1 MFFSS
6 DIYTSYGNT
15 KLYHCWTDKVTK
27 YDSSSFYNWEQ
38 DNLPIYDLDERTH
51 YLWEQ
56 LGYPTSAVPGV
67 ALVVSADAS
76 DSDIA
81 CNKSVFRSLSAAI
94 EAIPQSI
101 NYPIIIEVA
110 SFGDLG
116 DLVLSNRRFGPNGS
130 LEIINRNFAK
140 QECSVSNTLS
150 VSAGVP
156 GIFPHV
162 VGKIEYA
169 TNDPFSRDGSSHGYL
184 SAVVTGISFDTS
196 NGNSAPLKGFLQAS
210 CMSLSA
216 PVFSSTTDSRLSG
229 TGAAGTIK
237 LNAFISPQKSFDNFK
252 KSTVVIDSFN
262 TVNPYIT
269 GDSYGLQFKAYDLV
283 PHVSED
289 PQLKDIESLNLTRTI
304 LTKVFDGGEKYNG
317 WQGLVEASG
326 YNGLYYGN
334 KLNKIFINNC
344 DGRIFIRN
352 FFLHGSGVQ
361 AYGNDNGVEVNNS
374 PNILLENIVA
384 ARYRKAGFKFT
395 NSNVI
400 ITRGCAAYRIYDF
413 DATGARLTRSNE
425 FGIAYPA
432 FNAISG
438 YPLIDNGAG
447 IVANNS
453 TITFSSTHQIE
464 SSLYNSKWGELNKP
478 FIGNYCVFEFTRN
491 ANGMILNNSIVQG
504 GKIQDTTQ
512 PYPTLSEMYFD
523 FDHNVGHGIICNNS
537 KISLDGR
544 LRLIGNSLGA
554 SINNSVLELDKLTC
568 LANQLQAIESFNS
581 KITYNKNSNI
591 FHIGGDL
598 LDDYT
603 YPYHFENNGQNLLLN
618 NSTFTP
624 VYTSAMEEK
633 YARILFK
640 NPIGLVLGASE
651 SSGTGLLESV
661 RLKNNSEAVF
671 VSPFFYRDSSHTR
684 ESLLP
689 ADSYLSKK
697 GSELLVE
704 NNSKSILL
712 GTKYFATKAV
722 GPELSVYSKSY
733 AGIAAENNSTIQIIG
748 PTVVAQF
755 GIDLLADNKSKI
767 LLSTNRQN
775 LDNSVDLS
783 SINLNDTANHTM
795 VELHSTR
802 ACIVADNNSMI
813 EARDL
818 GSFFDTWG
826 FDGSKSTSSLAISGL
841 DYYSAGYNLHPYVK
855 GGSLQFYPNPF
866 PTTTKGFG
874 GEYTDTEDGLRFF
887 GVQAIDS
894 NVMGGG
900 SLLTKE
906 KFDYDSSKYSFLHPL
921 NPSFSKLYF
930 SSVTMGGVCVKA
942 VNNSFVN
949 IQNVNFPCGYWNASA
964 PVFDGL
970 VNPLTCPEY
979 KLFVWNISDTSKL
992 KASYISVS
1000 GLHPTL
1006 NNYYTG
1012 PSGIWTSGLNSSSV
1026 ASGLP
1031 SSTPDTS
1038 SISILDLYGA
1048 NPSASIVPFTTS
1060 VAKNYG
1066 PFRLYFSIDPAVNT
1080 LTTSSGGGQGVISQI
1095 YSQGYQPSGD
1105 LICSGQYQNFIPS
1118 SIYKYLIQKD
1128 SNGNLVP
1135 SGYYYGKDMVAYNS
1149 IRANLDESA
1158 ADTFANSRHCSSGR
1172 SNNARMVSIFYPAT
1186 VELAL
1191 SPTLKFGDSYPT
1203 GLGSVNLFDIHR
1215 D

>member
-76 DSDIA
+76 DTDIA

-140 QECSVSNTLS
+140 QECSVSNAAS

-156 GIFPHV
+156 GVFPHI
-162 VGKIEYA
+162 VGKIDS
-169 TNDPFSRDGSSHGYL
+169 TNDPFSRGGAFHGYL
-184 SAVVTGISFDTS
+184 SSVVTGVSFDTS
-196 NGNSAPLKGFLQAS
+196 NGNSSPLKGFLQAS

-229 TGAAGTIK
+229 TGAVGTIK
-237 LNAFISPQKSFDNFK
+237 LNAFISSQKFFDNFK

-262 TVNPYIT
+262 TLNPYIT
-269 GDSYGLQFKAYDLV
+269 GDPYGMQFKAYDLIS
-283 PHVSED
+283 HSSED
-289 PQLKDIESLNLTRTI
+289 IFNKDIETLNLTRLSSI
-304 LTKVFDGGEKYNG
+304 PKVFNGGEKYNG
-317 WQGLVEASG
+317 WQGFVATSG

-334 KLNKIFINNC
+334 KLNKIFVNNC
-344 DGRIFIRN
+344 DGKIFIRN
-352 FFLHGSGVQ
+352 FFLHGGGSQ
-361 AYGNDNGVEVNNS
+361 STGNNNGVEVNNS
-374 PNILLENIVA
+374 PNILLENIVV

-395 NSNVI
+395 NSNVV

-413 DATGARLTRSNE
+413 DATGARLTRPNL

-432 FNAISG
+432 FNATSG

-453 TITFSSTHQIE
+453 TITFSSTHEIE
-464 SSLYNSKWGELNKP
+464 STLYQSRWGQSNKP
-478 FIGNYCVFEFTRN
+478 FIGNYCIFEFTRN

-504 GKIQDTTQ
+504 GKIQDSTQ
-512 PYPTLSEMYFD
+512 VYPTLSEMYFD
-523 FDHNVGHGIICNNS
+523 FDHNVGHGIISNNS

-568 LANQLQAIESFNS
+568 LSNQLQAIEAFNS

-591 FHIGGDL
+591 FHVGGNL

-624 VYTSAMEEK
+624 VYTSSMEEK

-640 NPIGLVLGASE
+640 NPVGIQLGAAE
-651 SSGTGLLESV
+651 TTNVGLLESV
-661 RLKNNSEAVF
+661 KLKNNSESVF
-671 VSPFFYRDSSHTR
+671 ISPFFYRDVGHSR
-684 ESLLP
+684 E
-689 ADSYLSKK
+689 ADQITNPYYSKK
-697 GSELLVE
+697 GTELLVE
-704 NNSKSILL
+704 NNSKAILK

-722 GPELSVYSKSY
+722 GPESVSYSRNY
-733 AGIAAENNSTIQIIG
+733 AGLAAENNSTIQIVG
-748 PTVVAQF
+748 PTVIAQF
-755 GIDLLADNKSKI
+755 GIDLIADNRSKI
-767 LLSTNRQN
+767 LLSTNREN
-775 LDNSVDLS
+775 LDNSIDLS

-795 VELHSTR
+795 VELHATK

-818 GSFFDTWG
+818 GSFYDTWG
-826 FDGSKSTSSLAISGL
+826 LDGSKETSSLYTSGL
-841 DYYSAGYNLHPYVK
+841 DYLATIEILRPYIK
-855 GGSLQFYPNPF
+855 GGSLQFYPNPSP
-866 PTTTKGFG
+866 PTFKGTG
-874 GEYTDTEDGLRFF
+874 GDYIDLASSPNFTQVY
-887 GVQAIDS
+887 GVEAIDP
-894 NVMGGG
+894 NIMTGG

-906 KFDYDSSKYSFLHPL
+906 AFDYASSKYSFLHPL
-921 NPSFSKLYF
+921 NPSYSKLYF

-949 IQNVNFPCGYWNASA
+949 IQNVNFPCGFWNPSA
-964 PVFDGL
+964 PIFDAF
-970 VNPLTCPEY
+970 VSPLNCPEY
-979 KLFVWNISDTSKL
+979 KLFVWNICDTSKL
-992 KASYISVS
+992 KASYLSVS
-1000 GLHPTL
+1000 GLHPSL
-1006 NNYYTG
+1006 NQYYTG
-1012 PSGIWTSGLNSSSV
+1012 PSGIWTSGAGAI

-1038 SISILDLYGA
+1038 SMSILDFYGA
-1048 NPSASIVPFTTS
+1048 NPSASIIPFTTS
-1060 VAKNYG
+1060 SVKNYG
-1066 PFRLYFSIDPAVNT
+1066 PFRLYFSVDPAVNT
-1080 LTTSSGGGQGVISQI
+1080 LTTTSGTGQGTISQI
-1095 YSQGYQPSGD
+1095 YSQGYQPSAN
-1105 LICSGQYQNFIPS
+1105 LICSGQFKNFIPS
-1118 SIYKYLIQKD
+1118 SIYKYLIQKNT
-1128 SNGNLVP
+1128 NGNLVP
-1135 SGYYYGKDMVAYNS
+1135 SGYYYGKDMLAYDS
-1149 IRANLDESA
+1149 IRVNLDEISA
-1158 ADTFANSRHCSSGR
+1158 DVFANARHCSTGR
-1172 SNNARMVSIFYPAT
+1172 SNNARLVSLFYPIVINEAG
-1186 VELAL
+1186 
-1191 SPTLKFGDSYPT
+1191 SGKFGDSYPT
-1203 GLGSVNLFDIHR
+1203 GLGSVNLFDIQR